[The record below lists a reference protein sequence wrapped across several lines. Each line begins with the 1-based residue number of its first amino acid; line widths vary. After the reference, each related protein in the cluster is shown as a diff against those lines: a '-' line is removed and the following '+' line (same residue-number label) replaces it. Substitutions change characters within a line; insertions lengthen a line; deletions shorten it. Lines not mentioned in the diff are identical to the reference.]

1 MEQQP
6 KKIKGITF
14 NRKNGTKGIIPFKA
28 IIYSL
33 FAYASMETGM
43 ILSFS
48 QSPAHLHI
56 ISHASWLMAATLF
69 LGYMGAGSY
78 ISALA
83 LMTKYNPE
91 KESGHVGGSIEQT
104 TNPKGS

>member
-33 FAYASMETGM
+33 FACAFMGTGM
-43 ILSFS
+43 ILIFS

-56 ISHASWLMAATLF
+56 ISHASWLMMATLF
-69 LGYMGAGSY
+69 LGYMGAASY
-78 ISALA
+78 ISALV

-91 KESGHVGGSIEQT
+91 KESGQVGGSIEKT
-104 TNPKGS
+104 TNPK